1 MNNFYNQP
9 IFLLWTETILLMVIG
24 FFPFFIIIEA
34 GYSQPLYYLLFLI
47 YLPISQFSLT
57 PIYKLTGVYK
67 YYSPML
73 LGYMANEKQIDL
85 HSGGSFDY
93 LFVMRRFKIGAE
105 SRNQILIYHLEG
117 IINIISLIEN
127 DKIPTTVNIVGT
139 SYFFNERTMNK
150 IGFDREKPSIF
161 YRINLMANF
170 IDLIWMYSIA
180 KGHFSIPKIWSA
192 KKVKIIGSKL
202 VDKKEVIIELHT
214 KMNQRK
220 KTAHNSGFS

>member
-9 IFLLWTETILLMVIG
+9 ILLLWTEAILLMVIG
-24 FFPFFIIIEA
+24 FFPFLFIIEA

-47 YLPISQFSLT
+47 YLPISQFTLT
-57 PIYKLTGVYK
+57 PFYKLTGIYK

-105 SRNQILIYHLEG
+105 SRNRILNYHLEG
-117 IINIISLIEN
+117 LINIISLIEEN
-127 DKIPTTVNIVGT
+127 KIPSSVNIIGT
-139 SYFFNERTMNK
+139 SYFFNERTINK
-150 IGFDREKPSIF
+150 LGFEKEKPIIF
-161 YRINLMANF
+161 YQINLMVNF
-170 IDLIWMYSIA
+170 VDLIWMYSIA
-180 KGHFSIPKIWSA
+180 KGNFSIPKIWSA

-202 VDKKEVIIELHT
+202 VEKKEVIMELNSR
-214 KMNQRK
+214 MNRRQK
-220 KTAHNSGFS
+220 NGT